1 MADQLI
7 ALSVVMIG
15 AIAFAIHGLRHRDQV
30 PSRPATSPFFE
41 DISGEVGRAAEAGA
55 SIHVGLGHGGLL
67 DQQGM
72 TSIAALQG
80 LGSLIDLSAAYDT
93 PPYITTGDPT
103 VYLLADH
110 RMRRAYARL
119 GNVGGYRPAFVHY
132 SAHTPLLYAAMA
144 GTLLHDRPVD
154 TNIMIGAFGQE
165 ISLLNESGRRRQAK
179 SLGGTTTL
187 EGSAALYPAL
197 SEDRQL
203 IGEFLFAGGAAV
215 TDRSSF
221 DAGLWVQNVLRWLV
235 ILALIGTAILSLLEL
250 IGG

>member
-1 MADQLI
+1 MVDQLI
-7 ALSVVMIG
+7 ALSVVVIG
-15 AIAFAIHGLRHRDQV
+15 AIAFAVQAIRHRGQT
-30 PSRPATSPFFE
+30 PSRPSVSPFF
-41 DISGEVGRAAEAGA
+41 DDLSGEVGRAAEAGA

-67 DQQGM
+67 GQNGM

-80 LGSLIDLSAAYDT
+80 LSSLIDLSAAYDT

-119 GNVGGYRPAFVHY
+119 GNVGGYRPEFVHF
-132 SAHTPLLYAAMA
+132 SAHNPLLYTAMA

-154 TNIMIGAFGQE
+154 TNIMMGAFGQE
-165 ISLLNESGRRRQAK
+165 ISLLTESGWRRQTK

-187 EGSAALYPAL
+187 EGSAALYPTL
-197 SEDRQL
+197 SQDRQL

-221 DAGLWVQNVLRWLV
+221 DAGLRAQNLLRWLV
-235 ILALIGTAILSLLEL
+235 VLALIGIAVLSLLGL

>member
-1 MADQLI
+1 MVDQII
-7 ALSVVMIG
+7 ALSMVVIG
-15 AIAFAIHGLRHRDQV
+15 AIAFTIHRLRHRDQA
-30 PSRPATSPFFE
+30 PSRPSVSPFF
-41 DISGEVGRAAEAGA
+41 DDLSGEVGRAAEAGA
-55 SIHVGLGHGGLL
+55 SIHVGLGNGGLL
-67 DQQGM
+67 DQEGM

-80 LGSLIDLSAAYDT
+80 LSSLIDLSAAYDT

-119 GNVGGYRPAFVHY
+119 GNVGRYRPEFVHFT
-132 SAHTPLLYAAMA
+132 AHSPLLYAAMA

-154 TNIMIGAFGQE
+154 TNIMLGSFGQE
-165 ISLLNESGRRRQAK
+165 ISLLNEGAQRRQAK

-197 SEDRQL
+197 PDDRQL
-203 IGEFLFAGGAAV
+203 IGESLFAGGAAV
-215 TDRSSF
+215 TERSSF
-221 DAGLWVQNVLRWLV
+221 DAGLWAQNILRWLV
-235 ILALIGTAILSLLEL
+235 VLALVGTAILSLLGL

>member
-1 MADQLI
+1 MVDQLI
-7 ALSVVMIG
+7 ALSVVVIG
-15 AIAFAIHGLRHRDQV
+15 AIAFAVYGLREREEATPR
-30 PSRPATSPFFE
+30 PSVSPFFR
-41 DISGEVGRAAEAGA
+41 DLSGEVGRVAEAGA

-67 DQQGM
+67 DADGM

-80 LGSLIDLSAAYDT
+80 LSSLIDLSAAYDT

-119 GNVGGYRPAFVHY
+119 GNVGRYRPEFVHF
-132 SAHTPLLYAAMA
+132 SAHDPVLYAAMTA
-144 GTLLHDRPVD
+144 TLLHDRPVD
-154 TNIMIGAFGQE
+154 TNVMLGSFGQE
-165 ISLLNESGRRRQAK
+165 ISLLTEAARRRQAK

-197 SEDRQL
+197 PDDRQL
-203 IGEFLFAGGAAV
+203 VGEFLFAGGAAV
-215 TDRSSF
+215 TDRASF
-221 DAGLWVQNVLRWLV
+221 DAGLHTQDVLRWV
-235 ILALIGTAILSLLEL
+235 VVVALIVTAVLSLVGL